1 MRIRKTVRP
10 GDANAAR
17 LKALRLLERRP
28 HATGELKRKLAMR
41 GFEPE
46 VIRAVI
52 ERLTA
57 TGLLDDERFAGNFV
71 RYRLSGAPR
80 GPRRLAAELVAR
92 GIDRKLA
99 ESTSKAA
106 MGAGGES
113 DLALT
118 AARRYLKH
126 RPMRYAGE
134 PRGSLRTEAD
144 RQRAQA
150 AAKERQRA
158 VAWLVRQGFGVSESL
173 KALRRAGMAD
183 DDT

>member
-10 GDANAAR
+10 GDATAAR
-17 LKALRLLERRP
+17 NKALRLLERRP

-52 ERLTA
+52 ERLTG

-80 GPRRLAAELVAR
+80 GPRRLAAELVSR
-92 GIDRKLA
+92 GIDRTLA
-99 ESTSKAA
+99 ETASRAA
-106 MGAGGES
+106 MGEEGEAG
-113 DLALT
+113 LALT

-126 RPMRYAGE
+126 RPFRHAGE
-134 PRGSLRTEAD
+134 RSKE
-144 RQRAQA
+144 

-158 VAWLVRQGFGVSESL
+158 VAWLVRQGFGIAESL
-173 KALRRAGMAD
+173 KALRQAGAAD
-183 DDT
+183 DED